1 MSLFSKLFRKK
12 QAPASISVEATT
24 PECKALLALKAQ
36 MDSLLQAD
44 CYVARSEYMQ
54 MLLDAQK
61 TIEYFGVLKRSNML
75 GSFCKENGIDISIV
89 EAATA
94 GYANLSNLIEKGS

>member
-12 QAPASISVEATT
+12 QAPASISVEVTT